1 MAWLIDTNIAIHLR
15 DGHPAIT
22 ERMREL
28 AMRPSLSIISEVEL
42 ENGVR
47 AEPAHAPA
55 RRAAVDLMLANMTV
69 LPFDADALAA
79 YRTILAAIGY
89 SRPRVLDR
97 MIAATA
103 IARGLTVITM
113 NGRDFR
119 EIPGLPME
127 VWPSPSPE

>member
-28 AMRPSLSIISEVEL
+28 ALRPSVSIVSEVEL
-42 ENGVR
+42 ENGVH
-47 AEPAHAPA
+47 AEPRHAPA

-69 LPFDADALAA
+69 HPFDADALAA
-79 YRTILAAIGY
+79 YRSTLVAIGY

-103 IARGLTVITM
+103 MARHLTLITM

-119 EIPGLPME
+119 DIPGLRLE
-127 VWPSPSPE
+127 VWPSPPPE